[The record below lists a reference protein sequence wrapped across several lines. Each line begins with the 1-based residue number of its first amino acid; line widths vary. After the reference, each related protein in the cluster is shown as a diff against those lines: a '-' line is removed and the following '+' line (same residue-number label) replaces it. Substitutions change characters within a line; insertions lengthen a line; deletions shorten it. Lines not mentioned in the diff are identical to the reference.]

1 MAIEMTELQERFD
14 AEQAKGYRGAT
25 VDPNP
30 NSAYSQETDPMT
42 SPRAP
47 RHGSNFLHID
57 EFADP
62 NNPEID
68 NIHGRSGLSEADI
81 EAAGQVSDTI
91 TVAADATGTTG
102 QTTVEPD
109 RAPFDG
115 VVEAA
120 TLTPTETITG
130 DATNYR
136 TFTLRNVTKGEN
148 LGSVTTEATKTGGT
162 AYPLTLDGTPD
173 VSEGDELSVVET
185 VAGTGVAHAG
195 ATVSVTFQ
203 QTDTA

>member
-62 NNPEID
+62 NHPDID
-68 NIHGRSGLSEADI
+68 EIHGRAGLSDEDI
-81 EAAGQVSDTI
+81 EAAGQVTITDTI
-91 TVAADATGTTG
+91 PAQADADTV
-102 QTTVEPD
+102 QTTELDDV
-109 RAPFDG
+109 APFDG

-120 TLTPTETITG
+120 SFTPAETITG
-130 DATNYR
+130 DATNNR
-136 TFTLRNVTKGEN
+136 VFTLRNVSKGED
-148 LGSVTTEATKTGGT
+148 LGAVTTVATKT
-162 AYPLTLDGTPD
+162 ADVAAALTLDGTPT
-173 VSEGDELSVVET
+173 VSEGDELSVIET
-185 VAGTGVAHAG
+185 VGGTGVAHDG
-195 ATVSVTFQ
+195 GTISVTFQ